1 MNKTIH
7 KDESS
12 ILFDIYNNK
21 DVVFELPEDLL
32 EVDGVLTQ
40 FVLVPNIG
48 ENYPPLNEVAKLR
61 TLKRHL
67 GGSNF
72 NNGKSILGIILWLI
86 MKKEILSMFPQRSY
100 KKL

>member
-72 NNGKSILGIILWLI
+72 NNGKSYSGHH
-86 MKKEILSMFPQRSY
+86 SMADNEKRNIVNVSPA
-100 KKL
+100 